1 MVPMDM
7 GLSAPMPALLN
18 LQPGQ
23 HASPLN
29 SFVQTLLS
37 RGLMGK
43 PQQ

>member
-1 MVPMDM
+1 MDM
-7 GLSAPMPALLN
+7 GLSAPPPALLN

-29 SFVQTLLS
+29 SFVQTLMS

-43 PQQ
+43 PQ